1 MEHPSPE
8 HHLQEDDASYEERVE
23 KLVTM
28 TVGAAKGI
36 IPPGQISLLLLHI
49 ANGTAAPPEIRAF
62 TRVLLRLI
70 KGERDPDIGS
80 HLPAALAEAIKET
93 IDRIEAPL
101 PVEDEGEVEGLTLLE
116 LLERVGEACT
126 GNVILWQQLWGFTET
141 LETAPATP
149 PDIQTL
155 AVVLRKILAGER
167 QKHIVE
173 VLPPELAEPVSL
185 LLDQLVQ
192 QSTH

>member
-1 MEHPSPE
+1 MDHDSPE
-8 HHLQEDDASYEERVE
+8 HHPQEDDASYEERVE

-36 IPPGQISLLLLHI
+36 IPPGQISLLLLQI

-62 TRVLLRLI
+62 TLVLLQLI

-80 HLPAALAEAIKET
+80 HLPPGLAEATKEA

-101 PVEDEGEVEGLTLLE
+101 PVEDEGEAEGLTLSE

-126 GNVILWQQLWGFTET
+126 GNVILWQQLWDFTET
-141 LETAPATP
+141 LETAPTTP
-149 PDIQTL
+149 PDIKTL

-173 VLPPELAEPVSL
+173 VLPPQLAEPVSL